1 MKHFLFF
8 IVLIVSY
15 QVYTQTNLTVF
26 NNEGQLFYV
35 ILNGIKQNSVPQTN
49 VSVSGIKN
57 GGYSVKLIFAD
68 GKTPD
73 IDKNFFI
80 EEPSDITTKVV
91 FKKGKGKIQLV
102 SMLPTSG
109 TVNQSAVSFRQDNS
123 TQFSDATQQVNS
135 NSQQIQTTQSNS
147 SGNVQLNSTSALTPI
162 SNTQTTTTTT
172 TTQSNESNL
181 NNNGMNVTI
190 NDPVT
195 NENIQMNLGLNMN
208 GNELNDPIMN
218 GNLNLNVNIGS
229 TNGFQTNSS
238 STITTTS
245 TSQTI
250 NSGSNIAQN
259 NSGNVSNTTGA
270 SSSNVNSNTSSQNG
284 NILVNSTS
292 QNNLN
297 SGYMGNLN
305 CTKALTD
312 FNGFMEDLN
321 SHSFEDDKMETIKLS
336 LEKTCLTHTQSFE
349 IVKSLTFEGN
359 RFEIAKFLYVR
370 TLDKQLSE
378 KGILP
383 LFTFDS
389 TKMEWREFV
398 REN

>member
-80 EEPSDITTKVV
+80 EEPNDITTKVV

-162 SNTQTTTTTT
+162 SNNQTTTTTT

-229 TNGFQTNSS
+229 TNNNNFHVTN
-238 STITTTS
+238 
-245 TSQTI
+245 
-250 NSGSNIAQN
+250 
-259 NSGNVSNTTGA
+259 
-270 SSSNVNSNTSSQNG
+270 
-284 NILVNSTS
+284 
-292 QNNLN
+292 
-297 SGYMGNLN
+297 
-305 CTKALTD
+305 
-312 FNGFMEDLN
+312 
-321 SHSFEDDKMETIKLS
+321 DKFRIK
-336 LEKTCLTHTQSFE
+336 H
-349 IVKSLTFEGN
+349 
-359 RFEIAKFLYVR
+359 RP
-370 TLDKQLSE
+370 KQ
-378 KGILP
+378 
-383 LFTFDS
+383 
-389 TKMEWREFV
+389 
-398 REN
+398 